1 MQVQCN
7 TSVENYKWTCVR
19 VFCQSNQNSTTQMF
33 VTCIS
38 NVKGLTGDL
47 QTLCHVTCVL
57 LHLEMGSGD
66 VSRGEQSLTTL

>member
-1 MQVQCN
+1 
-7 TSVENYKWTCVR
+7 
-19 VFCQSNQNSTTQMF
+19 MF

-66 VSRGEQSLTTL
+66 VSRGEQSLILSSVTTPTTQTQGVTWGWVQEPAQLFFCCFI